1 MSIGG
6 KNINSRAK
14 GKVMQT
20 EQEIREN
27 LIDAGIED
35 NEAECILCM
44 ILKGDLKGAEKR
56 IGASRKKLLER
67 MHSCQTCIDRLDYL
81 SYRMK
86 K

>member
-1 MSIGG
+1 M
-6 KNINSRAK
+6 K
-14 GKVMQT
+14 T

-35 NEAECILCM
+35 KETEYILSM

-56 IGASRKKLLER
+56 IGTNRKMLLER

-81 SYRMK
+81 SYRIK

>member
-1 MSIGG
+1 
-6 KNINSRAK
+6 
-14 GKVMQT
+14 MQT
-20 EQEIREN
+20 EHEIREN
-27 LIDAGIED
+27 LIDAGIDD

-56 IGASRKKLLER
+56 IGVNRKRLLER
-67 MHSCQTCIDRLDYL
+67 MHSCQTCINRLDYL

>member
-6 KNINSRAK
+6 KNINNRAK

-35 NEAECILCM
+35 TEAECI
-44 ILKGDLKGAEKR
+44 R
-56 IGASRKKLLER
+56 
-67 MHSCQTCIDRLDYL
+67 T
-81 SYRMK
+81 
-86 K
+86 